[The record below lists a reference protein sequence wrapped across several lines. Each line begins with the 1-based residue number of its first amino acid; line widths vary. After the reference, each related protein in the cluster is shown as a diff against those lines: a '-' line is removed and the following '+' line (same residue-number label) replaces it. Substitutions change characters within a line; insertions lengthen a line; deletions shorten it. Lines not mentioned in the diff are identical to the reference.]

1 LSTQAAEG
9 DHSGVTYG
17 GLPTG
22 FIVAGANCVIN
33 SYWIVEHECRV
44 VFWAKFYEALT
55 NKVILKPST
64 QKPKFYEALTIKVI
78 LTPPHASK
86 KPRF

>member
-1 LSTQAAEG
+1 M
-9 DHSGVTYG
+9 TYG

-22 FIVAGANCVIN
+22 FLIAGTNCVIT

-55 NKVILKPST
+55 NKVPQAPESHNLLNKI
-64 QKPKFYEALTIKVI
+64 F
-78 LTPPHASK
+78 
-86 KPRF
+86 